1 MYLLDITFLEQ
12 NIISMNIIHIQYNY
26 QHSSLPPPHPL
37 SPTAQKTFFSSD
49 SALEIPLFLLHFF
62 FVFCI
67 SFFTQ
72 IFRFMVWFVHSDFH
86 ICAGLFVRSN
96 LFIYS
101 DFVYLILF
109 YVLWCN
115 FFSFVYC
122 SISLSLS
129 LFF

>member
-26 QHSSLPPPHPL
+26 QHSSLPPPPHPL

-49 SALEIPLFLLHFF
+49 SALEIPLFLLHFFF

-96 LFIYS
+96 LFNYS

-109 YVLWCN
+109 YVL
-115 FFSFVYC
+115 
-122 SISLSLS
+122 
-129 LFF
+129 